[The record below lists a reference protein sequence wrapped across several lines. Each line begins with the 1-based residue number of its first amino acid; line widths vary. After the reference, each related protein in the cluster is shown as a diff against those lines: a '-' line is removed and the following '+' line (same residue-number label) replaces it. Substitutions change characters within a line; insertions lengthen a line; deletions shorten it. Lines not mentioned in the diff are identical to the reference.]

1 MARASHEIPVP
12 KLLASSVTGTTLLI
26 MIQLASRVFTFATN
40 QLILREISPKTLGIA
55 AQLELYLSSVL
66 YFSRESIRTAI
77 QRQPSESFATTAT
90 KREESSEYNKSNSVQ
105 AQSGALQSVVN
116 ISYLCLG
123 IGIPLALIFASFY
136 SHLAPKEVS
145 ELPFF
150 QTSLITTGI
159 ASILELGVEPFFAVV
174 QQCMLYRTRAVVEM
188 SAAFLKALSLC
199 SISIWAAWAG
209 YDLGVLP
216 FALSYLSHSL
226 ALLCGYAITMLDMA
240 RKKYFSFLLTPIRPS
255 GGLNYVADRFSF
267 RLMSLSATV
276 FFQTVVKHI
285 LTQGDSLILAAMSSL
300 EDQGIY
306 SLASNY
312 GGLIAR
318 VLFQPMEESSRNLFS
333 TLLAYNEINNQNAD
347 CVDMARSHLV
357 DVLQAYWILSI
368 IVFPLGPVIVPLTLR
383 FWGTDRWN
391 SPKVEGLLSLY
402 CYYVPFLA
410 FNGIAEAFVSSA
422 ATPSELRSQAGWMGG
437 FSACFALA
445 AYIFLKLGGLGAQG
459 LVLANI
465 VNMAVRILWSYFFIK
480 SYFGRHKNHLGLAD
494 VSLHLCSYLAGVITT
509 SVLLSKRVYVATNLH
524 STIGIFI
531 AGVAYILLM

>member
-55 AQLELYLSSVL
+55 AQLELYLASVL

-77 QRQPSESFATTAT
+77 QRQPSESFATAT

-105 AQSGALQSVVN
+105 AQSGTLQSVVN

-123 IGIPLALIFASFY
+123 IGIPLALTFASFY

-150 QTSLITTGI
+150 QISLITTGI

-216 FALSYLSHSL
+216 FALSYLSYSL

-240 RKKYFSFLLTPIRPS
+240 RKNYFSFLLTPIRPR
-255 GGLNYVADRFSF
+255 Y
-267 RLMSLSATV
+267 
-276 FFQTVVKHI
+276 VVK
-285 LTQGDSLILAAMSSL
+285 SSK
-300 EDQGIY
+300 G
-306 SLASNY
+306 
-312 GGLIAR
+312 
-318 VLFQPMEESSRNLFS
+318 
-333 TLLAYNEINNQNAD
+333 
-347 CVDMARSHLV
+347 
-357 DVLQAYWILSI
+357 
-368 IVFPLGPVIVPLTLR
+368 
-383 FWGTDRWN
+383 
-391 SPKVEGLLSLY
+391 
-402 CYYVPFLA
+402 
-410 FNGIAEAFVSSA
+410 
-422 ATPSELRSQAGWMGG
+422 
-437 FSACFALA
+437 
-445 AYIFLKLGGLGAQG
+445 
-459 LVLANI
+459 
-465 VNMAVRILWSYFFIK
+465 
-480 SYFGRHKNHLGLAD
+480 
-494 VSLHLCSYLAGVITT
+494 
-509 SVLLSKRVYVATNLH
+509 TNL
-524 STIGIFI
+524 
-531 AGVAYILLM
+531 LM